1 MMNDAKEIFKV
12 ANRISLEEERVH
24 LKIVSS
30 KVPRFKFQSRF
41 IDYFQIA
48 YKKLRTRF
56 LDTSHVIFE
65 AKILKFQ
72 QTLQPRLLEK
82 YSILE

>member
-1 MMNDAKEIFKV
+1 M
-12 ANRISLEEERVH
+12 
-24 LKIVSS
+24 KIVSS

-65 AKILKFQ
+65 AKILVSANVATKIIGKIFNPWIGC
-72 QTLQPRLLEK
+72 LRVHIFVANVYEFYL
-82 YSILE
+82 IL